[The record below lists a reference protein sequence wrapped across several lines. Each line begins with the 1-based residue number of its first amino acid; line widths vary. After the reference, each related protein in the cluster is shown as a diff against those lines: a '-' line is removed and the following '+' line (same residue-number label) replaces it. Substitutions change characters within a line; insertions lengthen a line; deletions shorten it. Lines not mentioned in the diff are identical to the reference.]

1 MICFTYLMYALMT
14 FLLLYFLNLKARLLT
29 WLEVHEKMYVL
40 NVFRKG
46 ESYWLSVST
55 NLLFK
60 KKFKMFSF
68 CLSCFSLASQTRLN
82 HQPLISPLPPQ
93 DSILAQVLSII
104 SKQAVAFYTLE
115 RDRNFRIHCFSLM
128 KIICTYD

>member
-1 MICFTYLMYALMT
+1 MIQAALLICFTYLMYALMT
-14 FLLLYFLNLKARLLT
+14 FLLLYFLNLKARLLP
-29 WLEVHEKMYVL
+29 WLEVHEKTYVL
-40 NVFRKG
+40 NVFCKG

-55 NLLFK
+55 NLLFL

-68 CLSCFSLASQTRLN
+68 CLSCFYLSSQTRLN

-104 SKQAVAFYTLE
+104 RKQAVAFHTLE
-115 RDRNFRIHCFSLM
+115 RGRNFRIFVFH
-128 KIICTYD
+128 

>member
-1 MICFTYLMYALMT
+1 MIQAALLICFTYLMYVLMT
-14 FLLLYFLNLKARLLT
+14 FLLLYFLNLKARLLP
-29 WLEVHEKMYVL
+29 WLEVHEKTYVF
-40 NVFRKG
+40 NVFCKG

-55 NLLFK
+55 NLLFL

-68 CLSCFSLASQTRLN
+68 CLSCFYLSSQTRLN

-104 SKQAVAFYTLE
+104 RKQAVAFHTLE
-115 RDRNFRIHCFSLM
+115 RGRNFRIFVFH
-128 KIICTYD
+128 